1 LPNTPVLPAK
11 DDFILPFRP
20 EPPFERIASFE
31 SEPES
36 AFDAFAHADTLKCD
50 SAQLVVDVFSNSKA
64 ENNYGYSDI
73 QAFHCE

>member
-20 EPPFERIASFE
+20 EPPFERIASC
-31 SEPES
+31 EPQS

-64 ENNYGYSDI
+64 VSNYGYSDI